1 MKKNIWKNQY
11 AGCLL
16 AIGSFAL
23 LACSESEGISSN
35 ANLSTDKITFDANI
49 RKEWDASSAIAE
61 QRAISTAISQASQSA
76 PLSVKADFSKLL
88 YLHPVVQEGIHVWNE
103 KNQPVT
109 RGGILLDDVE
119 QERVVASRGSKKSA
133 LSDYSSFGVTAIYP
147 SSSSDYTV
155 LLDNQQAT
163 TGANSKWFVA
173 DNSNAKWPMNNELV
187 SFHAYAPHSTK
198 SYSMLSSTADNTNV
212 LTTIHYD
219 ASKTDIT
226 NQPDLI
232 VATQTGS
239 RSNASANKDVALQF
253 THALTAVTFAMSSDL
268 ADVIGTGANLEKVRL
283 VGIPNQGDC
292 QLMAKDGK
300 HTAASQSWTNINGSE
315 TFEFDLSKQN
325 VTAGKDLA
333 LTSGNQTLMMIPQT
347 LPSGAKAEFI
357 FKINGYSQT
366 LSVDLANTKWVA
378 GSSVI
383 YKLSAKAINTLSSTQ
398 ITYPNTWADYS
409 YPKTAF
415 DVNEAIG
422 LYVVDNNNKVVAS
435 NVKVTKAA
443 NGTWKMS
450 SKVLKLAKYHYFAY
464 YPYSPTA
471 PTVDATASDA
481 TAFFA
486 DKVSKWR
493 VKADQSASSSA
504 DLKAQDLQVAKG
516 VVGSDAS
523 TLTFAMSHQMGLAV
537 LNLEAKNIVK
547 TRKFNNNNYTYY
559 YPNLSGRATSISKS
573 DYTDSSDKQNVM
585 ASNNFTGSNKPY
597 KTSTANRYIQVVKPG
612 TAYSYSAA
620 DQANSPRSA
629 WGSAKLGK
637 ACSIKVSSAAGV
649 QPKSI
654 TTDADFY
661 YLARVY
667 TYTGRVESFTAPV
680 SGKYKMEC
688 WGAQG
693 SNMLDKIGGKGGY
706 CCGTTT
712 LSQTLVYI
720 CVGAQRGGFG
730 GGGVSTDSERSHN
743 YGNDG
748 GGATDVRLT
757 YNADYKDFNS
767 LKSRIIVAAGG
778 GGANH
783 RNTVGEVPQYG
794 QGDGGYGGGL
804 TGGDG
809 IREDNTISFSTVP
822 YLLKCYGGTQTAGGK
837 VMQNVKRTDGTFDDS
852 NYKQI
857 SALSGVWGY
866 ATSATTSQPIQ
877 TGGGGGYYGG
887 GSPAH
892 VGGSGGS
899 SFISGY
905 TGCNA
910 IAETS
915 TASNIVHTGNPN
927 HYSGCVFTDATMIAG
942 NASMPSPNGGTE
954 TGHSGNG
961 ACIIS
966 WFLK

>member
-49 RKEWDASSAIAE
+49 QKEWDASSAIAE

-76 PLSVKADFSKLL
+76 PLSVKADFSKPL

-239 RSNASANKDVALQF
+239 RSNASANNDVALQF
-253 THALTAVTFAMSSDL
+253 SHALTAVTFAMSSDL
-268 ADVIGTGANLEKVRL
+268 ADVIGNGANLEKVRL

-300 HTAASQSWTNINGSE
+300 HTAASQRWTNINGSE

-366 LSVDLANTKWVA
+366 LSVDLAKTEWVA

-422 LYVVDNNNKVVAS
+422 LYVVDNNNKVVAK

-464 YPYSPTA
+464 YPYSTTA

-486 DKVSKWR
+486 DKVSKWS
-493 VKADQSASSSA
+493 VKPDQSAPSA
-504 DLKAQDLQVAKG
+504 EDLKAQDLQVAKG
-516 VVGSDAS
+516 VVGKDAS

-537 LNLEAKNIVK
+537 LDLAAKKIVK

-585 ASNNFTGSNKPY
+585 ASNNFSGSNKPY
-597 KTSTANRYIQVVKPG
+597 KTSKANRYIQVVKPG

-629 WGSAKLGK
+629 WGSAALGK
-637 ACSIKVSSAAGV
+637 ACSIKVPSAAGV
-649 QPKSI
+649 QSKSI

-667 TYTGRVESFTAPV
+667 TYTGRVETSSTAFTAPV
-680 SGKYKMEC
+680 AGEYILEC
-688 WGAQG
+688 WGAG
-693 SNMLDKIGGKGGY
+693 SHGYNDESRSLYGIDINGGY
-706 CCGTTT
+706 SLGK
-712 LSQTLVYI
+712 YI
-720 CVGAQRGGFG
+720 MVINETIYVICG
-730 GGGVSTDSERSHN
+730 GGGYTNNKLSGGQGGFN
-743 YGNDG
+743 G
-748 GGATDVRLT
+748 GGNGGNGSSFAGG
-757 YNADYKDFNS
+757 S
-767 LKSRIIVAAGG
+767 GG
-778 GGANH
+778 GGASHITKRCALLKDLASDYDENLLLVAGGAGGSAINGH
-783 RNTVGEVPQYG
+783 NN
-794 QGDGGYGGGL
+794 GYGGGTMGGSTFTAGWST
-804 TGGDG
+804 TGVSPALVKGA
-809 IREDNTISFSTVP
+809 
-822 YLLKCYGGTQTAGGK
+822 TQTEGYTFGIGQSGGRK
-837 VMQNVKRTDGTFDDS
+837 THGQ
-852 NYKQI
+852 
-857 SALSGVWGY
+857 SGVEG
-866 ATSATTSQPIQ
+866 
-877 TGGGGGYYGG
+877 TGGGGGGFWGG
-887 GSPAH
+887 YSYQGDGDGSCCS
-892 VGGSGGS
+892 GSGGS
-899 SFISGY
+899 GYINVKLVTSGS
-905 TGCNA
+905 TIQNA
-910 IAETS
+910 TS
-915 TASNIVHTGNPN
+915 P
-927 HYSGCVFTDATMIAG
+927 
-942 NASMPSPNGGTE
+942 
-954 TGHSGNG
+954 SGNTDG
-961 ACIIS
+961 YCSVS

>member
-49 RKEWDASSAIAE
+49 QKEWDASSAIAE

-76 PLSVKADFSKLL
+76 PLSVKADFSKPL

-268 ADVIGTGANLEKVRL
+268 VDVIGTGANLEKVRL

-422 LYVVDNNNKVVAS
+422 LYVVDNNNKVVAK

-464 YPYSPTA
+464 YPYSTTA

-486 DKVSKWR
+486 DKVSKWS
-493 VKADQSASSSA
+493 VKPDQSAPSA
-504 DLKAQDLQVAKG
+504 EDLKAQDLQVAKG
-516 VVGSDAS
+516 VVGKDAS

-537 LNLEAKNIVK
+537 LDLAAKKIVK

-585 ASNNFTGSNKPY
+585 ASNNFTGRNKPY

-612 TAYSYSAA
+612 TPYSYSAA

-629 WGSAKLGK
+629 WGSSKLNK
-637 ACSIKVSSAAGV
+637 ACTITASTAGNV
-649 QPKSI
+649 QTKSI

-667 TYTGRVESFTAPV
+667 TYTGRVETSSTAFTAPV
-680 SGKYKMEC
+680 AGEYILEC
-688 WGAQG
+688 WGAG
-693 SNMLDKIGGKGGY
+693 SHGYNDVSRSLYGIDINGGY
-706 CCGTTT
+706 SLGK
-712 LSQTLVYI
+712 YI
-720 CVGAQRGGFG
+720 MVINETIYVICG
-730 GGGVSTDSERSHN
+730 GGGYTNNKLSGGQGGFN
-743 YGNDG
+743 G
-748 GGATDVRLT
+748 GGNGGNGSSFAGG
-757 YNADYKDFNS
+757 S
-767 LKSRIIVAAGG
+767 GG
-778 GGANH
+778 GGASHITKRCALLKDLASDYDENLLLVAGGAGGSALNGH
-783 RNTVGEVPQYG
+783 NN
-794 QGDGGYGGGL
+794 GYGGGTMGGSTFTAGWST
-804 TGGDG
+804 TGVSPALVKGA
-809 IREDNTISFSTVP
+809 
-822 YLLKCYGGTQTAGGK
+822 TQTEGYTFGIGQSGGRKTHGNAGAEG
-837 VMQNVKRTDGTFDDS
+837 
-852 NYKQI
+852 
-857 SALSGVWGY
+857 
-866 ATSATTSQPIQ
+866 
-877 TGGGGGYYGG
+877 TGGGGGGFWGG
-887 GSPAH
+887 YSYQGDGDGSCCS
-892 VGGSGGS
+892 GSGGS
-899 SFISGY
+899 GYINAKLVTSGS
-905 TGCNA
+905 TIQNA
-910 IAETS
+910 TS
-915 TASNIVHTGNPN
+915 PSGNPDG
-927 HYSGCVFTDATMIAG
+927 YCSV
-942 NASMPSPNGGTE
+942 
-954 TGHSGNG
+954 
-961 ACIIS
+961 S

>member
-1 MKKNIWKNQY
+1 MIRMKKQY
-11 AGCLL
+11 TEGLM
-16 AIGSFAL
+16 AL
-23 LACSESEGISSN
+23 GTMALIACSESEGISQ
-35 ANLSTDKITFDANI
+35 ANLSTDQITFQAMMQNEWNADA
-49 RKEWDASSAIAE
+49 ATAG
-61 QRAISTAISQASQSA
+61 QRATSRVVAAANENGALRVQADLA
-76 PLSVKADFSKLL
+76 KPL
-88 YLHPVVQEGIHVWNE
+88 YLLPVEQEGIHVWDEND
-103 KNQPVT
+103 QPIT
-109 RGGILLDDVE
+109 RGGMLISDVE
-119 QERVVASRGSKKSA
+119 QGSVVSSRGSKKTS
-133 LSDYSSFGVTAIYP
+133 LSDYSSFGVSALYP
-147 SSSSDYTV
+147 SSSSSSAYSV
-155 LLDNQQAT
+155 LLDNQEAT
-163 TGANSKWFVA
+163 PAVASSSATWHVA
-173 DNSNAKWPMNNELV
+173 DAENAKWPMNNELV

-253 THALTAVTFAMSSDL
+253 SHALTAVTFTMSSDL

-325 VTAGKDLA
+325 VTVGKDLA
-333 LTSGNQTLMMIPQT
+333 LTSGKQTLMMIPQK

-357 FKINGYSQT
+357 FKINGNSQT
-366 LSVDLANTKWVA
+366 LTVDLAGQLWAA
-378 GSSVI
+378 GSSII

-464 YPYSPTA
+464 YPYSTTA

-486 DKVSKWR
+486 DKVSKWS
-493 VKADQSASSSA
+493 VKPDQSAPSAA

-516 VVGSDAS
+516 VVGKDAS
-523 TLTFAMSHQMGLAV
+523 TLTFKMSHQMGLAV

-585 ASNNFTGSNKPY
+585 ASNNFTGRNKPY
-597 KTSTANRYIQVVKPG
+597 KTSKANRYIQVVKPG

-629 WGSAKLGK
+629 WGSSKLNK
-637 ACSIKVSSAAGV
+637 ACTITASTAGNV
-649 QPKSI
+649 QTKSI

-667 TYTGRVESFTAPV
+667 TYTGRVETSSTAFTAPV
-680 SGKYKMEC
+680 AGEYILEC
-688 WGAQG
+688 WGAG
-693 SNMLDKIGGKGGY
+693 SHGYNDVSRSLYGIDINGGY
-706 CCGTTT
+706 SLGK
-712 LSQTLVYI
+712 YI
-720 CVGAQRGGFG
+720 MVINETIYVICG
-730 GGGVSTDSERSHN
+730 GGGYTNNKLSGGQGGFN
-743 YGNDG
+743 G
-748 GGATDVRLT
+748 GGNGGNGSSFAGG
-757 YNADYKDFNS
+757 S
-767 LKSRIIVAAGG
+767 GG
-778 GGANH
+778 GGASHITKRCALLKDLASDYDENLLLVAGGAGGSALNGH
-783 RNTVGEVPQYG
+783 NN
-794 QGDGGYGGGL
+794 GYGGGTMGGSTFTAGWST
-804 TGGDG
+804 TGVSPALVKGA
-809 IREDNTISFSTVP
+809 
-822 YLLKCYGGTQTAGGK
+822 TQTEGYTFGIGQSGGRKTHGNAGAEG
-837 VMQNVKRTDGTFDDS
+837 
-852 NYKQI
+852 
-857 SALSGVWGY
+857 
-866 ATSATTSQPIQ
+866 
-877 TGGGGGYYGG
+877 TGGGGGGFWGG
-887 GSPAH
+887 YSYQGDGDGSCCS
-892 VGGSGGS
+892 GSGGS
-899 SFISGY
+899 GYINAKLVTSGS
-905 TGCNA
+905 TIQNA
-910 IAETS
+910 TS
-915 TASNIVHTGNPN
+915 P
-927 HYSGCVFTDATMIAG
+927 
-942 NASMPSPNGGTE
+942 
-954 TGHSGNG
+954 SGNTDG
-961 ACIIS
+961 YCSVS

>member
-49 RKEWDASSAIAE
+49 QKEWDASSAIAE

-76 PLSVKADFSKLL
+76 PLSVKADFSKPL

-253 THALTAVTFAMSSDL
+253 SHALTAVTFAMSSDL
-268 ADVIGTGANLEKVRL
+268 ADVIGKGTNLEKVRL

-300 HTAASQSWTNINGSE
+300 HTAASQRWTNINGSE

-357 FKINGYSQT
+357 FKINGNSQT

-422 LYVVDNNNKVVAS
+422 LYVVDNNNKVVAK

-464 YPYSPTA
+464 YPYSTTA

-486 DKVSKWR
+486 DKVSKWP
-493 VKADQSASSSA
+493 VKADQSAPSAA

-516 VVGSDAS
+516 VVGKDAS

-537 LNLEAKNIVK
+537 LNLAAKKIVK

-585 ASNNFTGSNKPY
+585 ASNNFTGSNKPF

-629 WGSAKLGK
+629 WGSAALGK

-649 QPKSI
+649 QTKSI

-680 SGKYKMEC
+680 NGKYKMEC
-688 WGAQG
+688 WGASGGWAGLNSTPYKQ
-693 SNMLDKIGGKGGY
+693 GGKGGY
-706 CCGTTT
+706 SYGSIILDFSTKLYIVVGGEGTPGNAFLTGYAGGYNGGGK
-712 LSQTLVYI
+712 SY
-720 CVGAQRGGFG
+720 GFG
-730 GGGVSTDSERSHN
+730 NTSN
-743 YGNDG
+743 
-748 GGATDVRLT
+748 
-757 YNADYKDFNS
+757 
-767 LKSRIIVAAGG
+767 AGG
-778 GGANH
+778 GGATHISKMSGLLSNIQQKQDIII
-783 RNTVGEVPQYG
+783 VAGGGGGAACDAVKAG
-794 QGDGGYGGGL
+794 SIGGYGGGTIGGNGASSPNFDGYL
-804 TGGDG
+804 GLGGNQTNGGDSQELSGNFCGKVKPTSGVYGKGGDG
-809 IREDNTISFSTVP
+809 ATD
-822 YLLKCYGGTQTAGGK
+822 GGAGG
-837 VMQNVKRTDGTFDDS
+837 GAGF
-852 NYKQI
+852 Y
-857 SALSGVWGY
+857 
-866 ATSATTSQPIQ
+866 
-877 TGGGGGYYGG
+877 GGGGASVWGGAGG
-887 GSPAH
+887 GS
-892 VGGSGGS
+892 GYINT
-899 SFISGY
+899 SFL
-905 TGCNA
+905 
-910 IAETS
+910 
-915 TASNIVHTGNPN
+915 
-927 HYSGCVFTDATMIAG
+927 TDATMIAG

-954 TGHSGNG
+954 VGHTGDGK
-961 ACIIS
+961 CIICQVG
-966 WFLK
+966 FLE

>member
-49 RKEWDASSAIAE
+49 QKEWDASSAIAE

-76 PLSVKADFSKLL
+76 PLSVKADFSKPL

-198 SYSMLSSTADNTNV
+198 SYFMLSSTADNTNV

-232 VATQTGS
+232 VATQTGR

-253 THALTAVTFAMSSDL
+253 SHALTAVTFAMSSDL

-292 QLMAKDGK
+292 QLMARDGK
-300 HTAASQSWTNINGSE
+300 HTDASQRWTNINGSE

-398 ITYPNTWADYS
+398 ITYPDTWAKYS

-464 YPYSPTA
+464 YPYSTTA

-486 DKVSKWR
+486 DKVSKWP
-493 VKADQSASSSA
+493 VKADQSAPSAA

-516 VVGSDAS
+516 VVGKDAS

-537 LNLEAKNIVK
+537 LNLAAKKIVK

-629 WGSAKLGK
+629 WGSAKLSK

-649 QPKSI
+649 QTKSI

-680 SGKYKMEC
+680 SGQYKLEC
-688 WGAQG
+688 WGASG
-693 SNMLDKIGGKGGY
+693 NPDHLWGENSHEGKGGY
-706 CCGTTT
+706 SVGYYRGCAKM
-712 LSQTLVYI
+712 YI
-720 CVGAQRGGFG
+720 CVGDSRHFYNNNPT
-730 GGGVSTDSERSHN
+730 GVYSVQYAIS
-743 YGNDG
+743 G
-748 GGATDVRLT
+748 GGATHISINT
-757 YNADYKDFNS
+757 GGE
-767 LKSRIIVAAGG
+767 LKSFETHKSDVLIVAGG
-778 GGANH
+778 GGGCEA
-783 RNTVGEVPQYG
+783 TIG
-794 QGDGGYGGGL
+794 QGGHGGGLQGMSGSTTSTTQTRATITTYGTGATQLSGGQTVAGTLSSSNINASFDGMFGLGGCGSAWDTNDWGAQGGSGWYGGG
-804 TGGDG
+804 GS
-809 IREDNTISFSTVP
+809 IW
-822 YLLKCYGGTQTAGGK
+822 AGC
-837 VMQNVKRTDGTFDDS
+837 
-852 NYKQI
+852 
-857 SALSGVWGY
+857 A
-866 ATSATTSQPIQ
+866 
-877 TGGGGGYYGG
+877 GG
-887 GSPAH
+887 GSSYI
-892 VGGSGGS
+892 GGVDNGQT
-899 SFISGY
+899 ISG
-905 TGCNA
+905 NA
-910 IAETS
+910 T
-915 TASNIVHTGNPN
+915 
-927 HYSGCVFTDATMIAG
+927 
-942 NASMPSPNGGTE
+942 MPSPEGGME
-954 TGHSGNG
+954 IGHTDDGV
-961 ACIIS
+961 CIITQIDID
-966 WFLK
+966 

>member
-253 THALTAVTFAMSSDL
+253 SHALTAVTFAMSSDL

-357 FKINGYSQT
+357 FKINGNSQT

-383 YKLSAKAINTLSSTQ
+383 YKLSAKAINTLSSTE
-398 ITYPNTWADYS
+398 ITYPKTWTSYS

-415 DVNEAIG
+415 DANEAIG

-443 NGTWKMS
+443 NGTWNMS

-464 YPYSPTA
+464 YPYSTTA

-493 VKADQSASSSA
+493 VKADQSASSAA

-537 LNLEAKNIVK
+537 LNLAAKNIVK

-573 DYTDSSDKQNVM
+573 DYTDSSDKLKVM
-585 ASNNFTGSNKPY
+585 ASNNFSGSNKPY

-629 WGSAKLGK
+629 WGSATLGK

-649 QPKSI
+649 QSKSI

-688 WGAQG
+688 WGASG
-693 SNMLDKIGGKGGY
+693 ASINPNVSYLKPGLGGY
-706 CCGTTT
+706 SIGY
-712 LSQTLVYI
+712 LNAAPNKNFYV
-720 CVGAQRGGFG
+720 CVGSSGAYGAYSYNNNLGYSLRLGSPGGGATHISINSGGELKNFSSHPTDILLVAGG
-730 GGGVSTDSERSHN
+730 GGGVD
-743 YGNDG
+743 
-748 GGATDVRLT
+748 
-757 YNADYKDFNS
+757 
-767 LKSRIIVAAGG
+767 IVSGKEAS
-778 GGANH
+778 
-783 RNTVGEVPQYG
+783 
-794 QGDGGYGGGL
+794 GGYGGGTKGGAGASTDGTNIG
-804 TGGDG
+804 TGGTA
-809 IREDNTISFSTVP
+809 N
-822 YLLKCYGGTQTAGGK
+822 AGGK
-837 VMQNVKRTDGTFDDS
+837 TNFQYQGVNGSFGLGGVGWAS
-852 NYKQI
+852 NNDYAAQGG
-857 SALSGVWGY
+857 SGWY
-866 ATSATTSQPIQ
+866 
-877 TGGGGGYYGG
+877 GGGGGCTTTVGTAGG
-887 GSPAH
+887 GSGH
-892 VGGSGGS
+892 VNS
-899 SFISGY
+899 SLLS
-905 TGCNA
+905 NA
-910 IAETS
+910 QT
-915 TASNIVHTGNPN
+915 
-927 HYSGCVFTDATMIAG
+927 IAG
-942 NASMPSPNGGTE
+942 NQSFPSPNGGTE
-954 TGHSGNG
+954 TGHSGHG
-961 ACIIS
+961 ECIIS
-966 WFLK
+966 QTAF

>member
-49 RKEWDASSAIAE
+49 QKEWDASSAIAE

-398 ITYPNTWADYS
+398 ITYPKKWTEYS

-415 DVNEAIG
+415 DANEAIG

-443 NGTWKMS
+443 NGTWNMS

-493 VKADQSASSSA
+493 VKADQSAPSAA

-537 LNLEAKNIVK
+537 LDLAAKNIVK

-559 YPNLSGRATSISKS
+559 YPNLSGRATSISAS
-573 DYTDSSDKQNVM
+573 DYTDSSDKLKVL

-597 KTSTANRYIQVVKPG
+597 KTSKANRYIQVVKPG

-620 DQANSPRSA
+620 DQAKSPRSA
-629 WGSAKLGK
+629 WGSATLGK
-637 ACSIKVSSAAGV
+637 ACSIKVSSAGGV

-667 TYTGRVESFTAPV
+667 TYTGRVESFTAPM
-680 SGKYKMEC
+680 SGQYKLEC
-688 WGAQG
+688 WGASG
-693 SNMLDKIGGKGGY
+693 NPDHIWGENSHEGKGGY
-706 CCGTTT
+706 SVGYYRGCAKM
-712 LSQTLVYI
+712 YI
-720 CVGAQRGGFG
+720 CVGDSRHFYNNNPT
-730 GGGVSTDSERSHN
+730 GVYSVKYAMS
-743 YGNDG
+743 G
-748 GGATDVRLT
+748 GGATHISINT
-757 YNADYKDFNS
+757 GGE
-767 LKSRIIVAAGG
+767 LKSFETHKSDVLIVAGG
-778 GGANH
+778 GGGCEA
-783 RNTVGEVPQYG
+783 TIG
-794 QGDGGYGGGL
+794 QGGHGGGLQGMSGSTTSTTQTGATITTYGTGATQLSGGQTVAGTLSSSNINASFDGMFGLGGCGSAWDTNDWGAQGGSGWYGGG
-804 TGGDG
+804 GS
-809 IREDNTISFSTVP
+809 IW
-822 YLLKCYGGTQTAGGK
+822 AGC
-837 VMQNVKRTDGTFDDS
+837 
-852 NYKQI
+852 
-857 SALSGVWGY
+857 A
-866 ATSATTSQPIQ
+866 
-877 TGGGGGYYGG
+877 GG
-887 GSPAH
+887 GSSYI
-892 VGGSGGS
+892 GGVDNGQT
-899 SFISGY
+899 ISG
-905 TGCNA
+905 NA
-910 IAETS
+910 T
-915 TASNIVHTGNPN
+915 
-927 HYSGCVFTDATMIAG
+927 
-942 NASMPSPNGGTE
+942 MPSPEGGME
-954 TGHSGNG
+954 IGHTDDGV
-961 ACIIS
+961 CIITQIDID
-966 WFLK
+966 

>member
-49 RKEWDASSAIAE
+49 QKEWDASSAIAE

-76 PLSVKADFSKLL
+76 PLSVKADFSKPL

-253 THALTAVTFAMSSDL
+253 SHALTAVTFAMSSDL

-357 FKINGYSQT
+357 FKINGNSQT

-383 YKLSAKAINTLSSTQ
+383 YKLSAKAINTLSSTE
-398 ITYPNTWADYS
+398 ITYPNPTTWASYG

-422 LYVVDNNNKVVAS
+422 LYVVDNNNKVVAK
-435 NVKVTKAA
+435 NVKVIKAA

-464 YPYSPTA
+464 YPYSTIA

-486 DKVSKWR
+486 DKVSKWP
-493 VKADQSASSSA
+493 VKADQSASSA
-504 DLKAQDLQVAKG
+504 EDLKAQDLQVAKG
-516 VVGSDAS
+516 VVASDAS

-585 ASNNFTGSNKPY
+585 ASNNFSGSNKPY

-629 WGSAKLGK
+629 WGSAALGK
-637 ACSIKVSSAAGV
+637 ACSIKVPSAAGV
-649 QPKSI
+649 QSKSI

-680 SGKYKMEC
+680 NGKYKMEC
-688 WGAQG
+688 WGASG
-693 SNMLDKIGGKGGY
+693 ASINPNVSYLKPGLGGY
-706 CCGTTT
+706 SIGY
-712 LSQTLVYI
+712 LNAAPNKNFYV
-720 CVGAQRGGFG
+720 CVGSSGAYGAYSYNNNLGYSLRLGSPGGGATHISINSGGELKNFSSHPTDILLVAGG
-730 GGGVSTDSERSHN
+730 GGGVD
-743 YGNDG
+743 
-748 GGATDVRLT
+748 
-757 YNADYKDFNS
+757 
-767 LKSRIIVAAGG
+767 IISGKEAS
-778 GGANH
+778 
-783 RNTVGEVPQYG
+783 
-794 QGDGGYGGGL
+794 GGYGGGTKGGAGASTDGTNIG
-804 TGGDG
+804 TGGTA
-809 IREDNTISFSTVP
+809 N
-822 YLLKCYGGTQTAGGK
+822 AGGK
-837 VMQNVKRTDGTFDDS
+837 TNFQYQGVNGSFGLGGVGWES
-852 NYKQI
+852 NNDYAAQGG
-857 SALSGVWGY
+857 SGWY
-866 ATSATTSQPIQ
+866 
-877 TGGGGGYYGG
+877 GGGGGCTNTVGTAGG
-887 GSPAH
+887 GSGH
-892 VGGSGGS
+892 VNS
-899 SFISGY
+899 SLLS
-905 TGCNA
+905 NA
-910 IAETS
+910 QT
-915 TASNIVHTGNPN
+915 
-927 HYSGCVFTDATMIAG
+927 IAG
-942 NASMPSPNGGTE
+942 NQSFPSPNGGTE
-954 TGHSGNG
+954 TGHSGHG
-961 ACIIS
+961 ECIIS
-966 WFLK
+966 QTAF

>member
-49 RKEWDASSAIAE
+49 QKEWDASSAIAE

-253 THALTAVTFAMSSDL
+253 SHALTAVTFAMSSDL

-292 QLMAKDGK
+292 QLMARDGK
-300 HTAASQSWTNINGSE
+300 HTDASQSWTNINGSE

-366 LSVDLANTKWVA
+366 LSVDLAKTEWVA

-398 ITYPNTWADYS
+398 ITYPNPTTWASYG

-422 LYVVDNNNKVVAS
+422 LYVVDNNNKVVAK

-464 YPYSPTA
+464 YPYSTTA

-486 DKVSKWR
+486 DKVSKWS
-493 VKADQSASSSA
+493 VKPDQSAPSAA

-537 LNLEAKNIVK
+537 LNLTEKNIVK

-573 DYTDSSDKQNVM
+573 DYTDSSDKQKVM
-585 ASNNFTGSNKPY
+585 ASNNFSGSNKPY
-597 KTSTANRYIQVVKPG
+597 KTSTANTYIQVVKPG
-612 TAYSYSAA
+612 TAYSYLAA

-629 WGSAKLGK
+629 WGSAALGK

-649 QPKSI
+649 QSKSI

-693 SNMLDKIGGKGGY
+693 GTLQSFHKPGRGGY
-706 CCGTTT
+706 CMGYHNMEQGELAFVCCGN
-712 LSQTLVYI
+712 
-720 CVGAQRGGFG
+720 CGAYGTYSYNNNLGINLRY
-730 GGGVSTDSERSHN
+730 GVP
-743 YGNDG
+743 G
-748 GGATDVRLT
+748 GGATHISI
-757 YNADYKDFNS
+757 NS
-767 LKSRIIVAAGG
+767 GGELKNFSSHPTDILLVAGG
-778 GGANH
+778 GGSSDM
-783 RNTVGEVPQYG
+783 T
-794 QGDGGYGGGL
+794 GDVSAGIGGHGGGVNGTTGSNSNESYNKNGTGASQS
-804 TGGDG
+804 TGG
-809 IREDNTISFSTVP
+809 IT
-822 YLLKCYGGTQTAGGK
+822 GTQYAAGYYNGSFGLGG
-837 VMQNVKRTDGTFDDS
+837 VGWNS
-852 NYKQI
+852 NSDYGAQ
-857 SALSGVWGY
+857 
-866 ATSATTSQPIQ
+866 
-877 TGGGGGYYGG
+877 GGAGYYGG
-887 GSPAH
+887 GGCAQMGTS
-892 VGGSGGS
+892 GGGS
-899 SFISGY
+899 SYLGGV
-905 TGCNA
+905 TGGQ
-910 IAETS
+910 T
-915 TASNIVHTGNPN
+915 
-927 HYSGCVFTDATMIAG
+927 IAG
-942 NASMPSPNGGTE
+942 DSEMPAPSGGTE
-954 TGHSGNG
+954 IGHSDVGV
-961 ACIIS
+961 CHIS
-966 WFLK
+966 WFLE

>member
-49 RKEWDASSAIAE
+49 QKEWDASSAIAE

-76 PLSVKADFSKLL
+76 PLSVKADFSKPL
-88 YLHPVVQEGIHVWNE
+88 YLHSVVQEGIHVWNE

-119 QERVVASRGSKKSA
+119 QERVVVSRGSKKSA
-133 LSDYSSFGVTAIYP
+133 LSDYSSFGVTAFYP

-198 SYSMLSSTADNTNV
+198 SDSTLSSTADNTNV

-253 THALTAVTFAMSSDL
+253 SHALTAVTFAMSSDL

-357 FKINGYSQT
+357 FKINGNSQT
-366 LSVDLANTKWVA
+366 LSVDLANTQWVA

-383 YKLSAKAINTLSSTQ
+383 YKLSAKTINTLSSTE
-398 ITYPNTWADYS
+398 ITYPKTWASYS

-415 DVNEAIG
+415 DANEAIG

-443 NGTWKMS
+443 NGTWNMS

-464 YPYSPTA
+464 YPYSTTA
-471 PTVDATASDA
+471 PQVDATASDA

-486 DKVSKWR
+486 DKVSKWP
-493 VKADQSASSSA
+493 VKADQSASSAA

-523 TLTFAMSHQMGLAV
+523 TLTFEMSHQMGLAV
-537 LNLEAKNIVK
+537 LDLEAKNIVK

-559 YPNLSGRATSISKS
+559 YPNLSGRATSISAS

-597 KTSTANRYIQVVKPG
+597 KTSTANRYIQIVKPG

-637 ACSIKVSSAAGV
+637 ACSIKVLSAAGV
-649 QPKSI
+649 QSKPI

-667 TYTGRVESFTAPV
+667 TYTGSIEKSKTAFIAPV
-680 SGKYKMEC
+680 TGEYILEC

-693 SNMLDKIGGKGGY
+693 GYTVHNNLYGYGGKGGY
-706 CCGTTT
+706 AVGNFLISINQVVFVVVGGKGGDTTNAN
-712 LSQTLVYI
+712 QT
-720 CVGAQRGGFG
+720 GNGGFNG
-730 GGGVSTDSERSHN
+730 GGTSNGDGDTEWS
-743 YGNDG
+743 GG
-748 GGATDVRLT
+748 GGATHIATINGVLSSLSS
-757 YNADYKDFNS
+757 NKDKV
-767 LKSRIIVAAGG
+767 LLVAGG
-778 GGANH
+778 
-783 RNTVGEVPQYG
+783 
-794 QGDGGYGGGL
+794 
-804 TGGDG
+804 
-809 IREDNTISFSTVP
+809 
-822 YLLKCYGGTQTAGGK
+822 
-837 VMQNVKRTDGTFDDS
+837 
-852 NYKQI
+852 
-857 SALSGVWGY
+857 
-866 ATSATTSQPIQ
+866 
-877 TGGGGGYYGG
+877 GGGGGYHYAL
-887 GSPAH
+887 SENRPH
-892 VGGSGGS
+892 SGGSGGGAQGGNGDS
-899 SFISGY
+899 QANDGGFGGTQTNGYAFGKGQDGKNSGHGSGGGGGFYGGYSGY
-905 TGCNA
+905 THGSA
-910 IAETS
+910 AGGGSGYLSSSIIS
-915 TASNIVHTGNPN
+915 GTG
-927 HYSGCVFTDATMIAG
+927 
-942 NASMPSPNGGTE
+942 SMTNGVRE
-954 TGHSGNG
+954 GNG
-961 ACIIS
+961 EAVLTWI
-966 WFLK
+966 LKS

>member
-49 RKEWDASSAIAE
+49 QKEWDASSAIAE

-76 PLSVKADFSKLL
+76 PLSVKADFSKPL

-239 RSNASANKDVALQF
+239 RNNASANKDVALQF
-253 THALTAVTFAMSSDL
+253 SHALTAVTFAMSSDL

-300 HTAASQSWTNINGSE
+300 HTAASQSWTNINGSV

-333 LTSGNQTLMMIPQT
+333 LTSGNQTLMMIPQK

-383 YKLSAKAINTLSSTQ
+383 YKLSAKAINTLSSTE
-398 ITYPNTWADYS
+398 ITYPDPTTWASYG

-422 LYVVDNNNKVVAS
+422 LYVVDNNNKVVAK

-486 DKVSKWR
+486 DKVSKWQ
-493 VKADQSASSSA
+493 VKADQSASSA
-504 DLKAQDLQVAKG
+504 EDLKAQDLQVAKG
-516 VVGSDAS
+516 VVRSDAS
-523 TLTFAMSHQMGLAV
+523 TLTFEMSHQMGLAV
-537 LNLEAKNIVK
+537 LDLEAKNIVK

-629 WGSAKLGK
+629 WGSAALGK
-637 ACSIKVSSAAGV
+637 ACSINVPSAAGV
-649 QPKSI
+649 QSKSI

-680 SGKYKMEC
+680 SGQYKMEC

-693 SNMLDKIGGKGGY
+693 GTLQSFHKPGRGGY
-706 CCGTTT
+706 CMGYHNMEQGELVFVCCGN
-712 LSQTLVYI
+712 
-720 CVGAQRGGFG
+720 CGGYG
-730 GGGVSTDSERSHN
+730 GYSYNNNWGINLQAGMP
-743 YGNDG
+743 G
-748 GGATDVRLT
+748 GGATHISI
-757 YNADYKDFNS
+757 NS
-767 LKSRIIVAAGG
+767 GGELQTFSSHPTDILLVAGG
-778 GGANH
+778 GGSCDMTGSV
-783 RNTVGEVPQYG
+783 REGI
-794 QGDGGYGGGL
+794 GGHGGGENGTTGSNSDESNNKNGTGASQS
-804 TGGDG
+804 TGG
-809 IREDNTISFSTVP
+809 IT
-822 YLLKCYGGTQTAGGK
+822 GTQNAAGYHNGCF
-837 VMQNVKRTDGTFDDS
+837 G
-852 NYKQI
+852 
-857 SALSGVWGY
+857 LGGVGWNSSPDYG
-866 ATSATTSQPIQ
+866 AQ
-877 TGGGGGYYGG
+877 GGAGYYGG
-887 GSPAH
+887 GGCS
-892 VGGSGGS
+892 VMGTSGGGS
-899 SFISGY
+899 SYYGGV
-905 TGCNA
+905 TGGQ
-910 IAETS
+910 T
-915 TASNIVHTGNPN
+915 
-927 HYSGCVFTDATMIAG
+927 IAG
-942 NASMPSPNGGTE
+942 DSEMPAPSGGTE
-954 TGHSGNG
+954 IGHSDVGV
-961 ACIIS
+961 CHIS
-966 WFLK
+966 WFLE

>member
-49 RKEWDASSAIAE
+49 QKEWDASSAIAE

-198 SYSMLSSTADNTNV
+198 SNSMLSSTADNTNV

-253 THALTAVTFAMSSDL
+253 SHALTAVTFAMSSDL

-300 HTAASQSWTNINGSE
+300 HTAASQNWTNINGSE

-357 FKINGYSQT
+357 FKINGNSQT

-383 YKLSAKAINTLSSTQ
+383 YKLSAKAINTLSSTE
-398 ITYPNTWADYS
+398 ITYPKTWASYS

-415 DVNEAIG
+415 DANEAIG

-443 NGTWKMS
+443 NGTWNMS

-464 YPYSPTA
+464 YPYSTTA

-493 VKADQSASSSA
+493 VKADQSASSAA

-537 LNLEAKNIVK
+537 LNLAEKNIVK

-573 DYTDSSDKQNVM
+573 DYTDSSDKLKVM
-585 ASNNFTGSNKPY
+585 ASNNFSGSNKPY

-629 WGSAKLGK
+629 WGSATLGK

-649 QPKSI
+649 QSKSI

-680 SGKYKMEC
+680 NGKYKLEC

-693 SNMLDKIGGKGGY
+693 GTLQSFHKPGRGGY
-706 CCGTTT
+706 CMGYHNMEQGELAFVCCGN
-712 LSQTLVYI
+712 
-720 CVGAQRGGFG
+720 CGAYGTYSYNNNLGINLRY
-730 GGGVSTDSERSHN
+730 GVP
-743 YGNDG
+743 G
-748 GGATDVRLT
+748 GGATHISI
-757 YNADYKDFNS
+757 NS
-767 LKSRIIVAAGG
+767 GGELKNFSSHPTDILLVAGG
-778 GGANH
+778 GGSSDM
-783 RNTVGEVPQYG
+783 T
-794 QGDGGYGGGL
+794 GDVSAGIGGHGGGVNGTTGSNSNESYNKNGTGASQS
-804 TGGDG
+804 TGG
-809 IREDNTISFSTVP
+809 IT
-822 YLLKCYGGTQTAGGK
+822 GTQYAAGYYNGSFGLGG
-837 VMQNVKRTDGTFDDS
+837 VGWNS
-852 NYKQI
+852 NSDYGAQ
-857 SALSGVWGY
+857 
-866 ATSATTSQPIQ
+866 
-877 TGGGGGYYGG
+877 GGAGYYGG
-887 GSPAH
+887 GGCAQMGTS
-892 VGGSGGS
+892 GGGS
-899 SFISGY
+899 SYLGGV
-905 TGCNA
+905 TGGQ
-910 IAETS
+910 T
-915 TASNIVHTGNPN
+915 
-927 HYSGCVFTDATMIAG
+927 IAG
-942 NASMPSPNGGTE
+942 DSEMPAPSGGTE
-954 TGHSGNG
+954 IGHSDVGV
-961 ACIIS
+961 CHIS
-966 WFLK
+966 WFLE

>member
-49 RKEWDASSAIAE
+49 QKEWDASSAIAE

-76 PLSVKADFSKLL
+76 PLSVKADFSKPL

-253 THALTAVTFAMSSDL
+253 SHALTAVTFAMSSDL
-268 ADVIGTGANLEKVRL
+268 ADVIGKGTNLEKVRL

-300 HTAASQSWTNINGSE
+300 HTAASQRWTNINGSE

-383 YKLSAKAINTLSSTQ
+383 YKLSAKAINTLSSTE
-398 ITYPNTWADYS
+398 ITYPNPTTWASYG

-415 DVNEAIG
+415 DANEAIG

-464 YPYSPTA
+464 YPYSTTA

-486 DKVSKWR
+486 DKVSKWP
-493 VKADQSASSSA
+493 VKHDQSASSAA
-504 DLKAQDLQVAKG
+504 DLKDQDLQVAKG

-537 LNLEAKNIVK
+537 LDLAVKNIVK

-573 DYTDSSDKQNVM
+573 DYTDSSDKQPVM
-585 ASNNFTGSNKPY
+585 ASNNFTGSNKPF

-649 QPKSI
+649 QSKSI

-680 SGKYKMEC
+680 NGKYKLEC
-688 WGAQG
+688 WGASG
-693 SNMLDKIGGKGGY
+693 NPDHIWGENSHEGKGGY
-706 CCGTTT
+706 SVGYYRGCAKM
-712 LSQTLVYI
+712 YI
-720 CVGAQRGGFG
+720 CVGDSRHFYNNNPT
-730 GGGVSTDSERSHN
+730 GVYSVQYAIS
-743 YGNDG
+743 G
-748 GGATDVRLT
+748 GGATHISINT
-757 YNADYKDFNS
+757 GGE
-767 LKSRIIVAAGG
+767 LKSFETHKSDVLIVAGG
-778 GGANH
+778 GGGCEA
-783 RNTVGEVPQYG
+783 TIG
-794 QGDGGYGGGL
+794 QGGHGGGLQGMSGSTTSTTQTGATITTYGTGATQLSGGQTVAGTLSSSNINASFDGMFGLGGCGSAWDTNDWGAQGGSGWYGGG
-804 TGGDG
+804 GS
-809 IREDNTISFSTVP
+809 IW
-822 YLLKCYGGTQTAGGK
+822 AGC
-837 VMQNVKRTDGTFDDS
+837 
-852 NYKQI
+852 
-857 SALSGVWGY
+857 A
-866 ATSATTSQPIQ
+866 
-877 TGGGGGYYGG
+877 GG
-887 GSPAH
+887 GSSYI
-892 VGGSGGS
+892 GGVDNGQT
-899 SFISGY
+899 ISG
-905 TGCNA
+905 NA
-910 IAETS
+910 T
-915 TASNIVHTGNPN
+915 
-927 HYSGCVFTDATMIAG
+927 
-942 NASMPSPNGGTE
+942 MPSPEGGME
-954 TGHSGNG
+954 IGHTDDGV
-961 ACIIS
+961 CIITQIDID
-966 WFLK
+966 

>member
-49 RKEWDASSAIAE
+49 QKEWDASSAIAE

-76 PLSVKADFSKLL
+76 PLSVKADFSKPL

-253 THALTAVTFAMSSDL
+253 SHALTAVTFAMSSDL

-300 HTAASQSWTNINGSE
+300 HTAASQRWTNINGSE

-383 YKLSAKAINTLSSTQ
+383 YKLSAKAINTLSSTE
-398 ITYPNTWADYS
+398 ITYPNPTTWASYG

-422 LYVVDNNNKVVAS
+422 LYVVDNNNKVVAK
-435 NVKVTKAA
+435 NVKVIKAA

-464 YPYSPTA
+464 YPYSTIA

-486 DKVSKWR
+486 DKVSKWS
-493 VKADQSASSSA
+493 VKPDQSAPSA
-504 DLKAQDLQVAKG
+504 EDLKAQDLQVAKG

-585 ASNNFTGSNKPY
+585 ASNNFTGSNKPF

-629 WGSAKLGK
+629 WGSAALGK

-649 QPKSI
+649 QSKSI

-688 WGAQG
+688 WGASGDTSNRWGGTNCQG
-693 SNMLDKIGGKGGY
+693 NGGY
-706 CCGTTT
+706 CYINDYPINTNSS
-712 LSQTLVYI
+712 LYI
-720 CVGAQRGGFG
+720 CVGSSNLDR
-730 GGGVSTDSERSHN
+730 N
-743 YGNDG
+743 YNNNIPSQLRASG
-748 GGATDVRLT
+748 GGATNISLT
-757 YNADYKDFNS
+757 NRGELKNYSSYQDEVLLVAGAGGGCEWIGKGGSGGGITGITGSSSVNGSSEILNSYGTGGSSNSGGRTIASSSYPASTIYNGSFGLGGVGAFSSDYGAS
-767 LKSRIIVAAGG
+767 GGSGWYGGGGSVYAGAAGG
-778 GGANH
+778 GSSYIKSG
-783 RNTVGEVPQYG
+783 
-794 QGDGGYGGGL
+794 
-804 TGGDG
+804 
-809 IREDNTISFSTVP
+809 
-822 YLLKCYGGTQTAGGK
+822 
-837 VMQNVKRTDGTFDDS
+837 
-852 NYKQI
+852 
-857 SALSGVWGY
+857 LSGN
-866 ATSATTSQPIQ
+866 T
-877 TGGGGGYYGG
+877 
-887 GSPAH
+887 
-892 VGGSGGS
+892 
-899 SFISGY
+899 
-905 TGCNA
+905 
-910 IAETS
+910 
-915 TASNIVHTGNPN
+915 
-927 HYSGCVFTDATMIAG
+927 IAG
-942 NASMPSPNGGTE
+942 NQEMPAPNGGIQVGQKGDGT
-954 TGHSGNG
+954 
-961 ACIIS
+961 CIIS
-966 WFLK
+966 QTSF

>member
-49 RKEWDASSAIAE
+49 QKEWDASSAIAE

-119 QERVVASRGSKKSA
+119 QERVVASRGSKTSA

-147 SSSSDYTV
+147 SSSSYTV

-187 SFHAYAPHSTK
+187 SFHAYAPHSTE

-300 HTAASQSWTNINGSE
+300 HTAASQSWTNIKGSE

-366 LSVDLANTKWVA
+366 LSVDLADIKWVA

-398 ITYPNTWADYS
+398 ITYPNTWENYS
-409 YPKTAF
+409 YPKKAF

-435 NVKVTKAA
+435 NVKVTKAE
-443 NGTWKMS
+443 NGTWNMS
-450 SKVLKLAKYHYFAY
+450 SKILKLAKYHYFAY

-471 PTVDATASDA
+471 PTVDSTASDA

-486 DKVSKWR
+486 DKVSKWQ
-493 VKADQSASSSA
+493 VKADQSASSA
-504 DLKAQDLQVAKG
+504 EDLEAQDLQVAKG

-523 TLTFAMSHQMGLAV
+523 TLTFEMSHQMGLAV
-537 LNLEAKNIVK
+537 LDLKAKDIVK
-547 TRKFNNNNYTYY
+547 TRKFKNNNYTYY
-559 YPNLSGRATSISKS
+559 YPNLSGRATSISAS
-573 DYTDSSDKQNVM
+573 DYTDSDKQNVM

-629 WGSAKLGK
+629 WGSATLGK

-649 QPKSI
+649 QTKPI
-654 TTDADFY
+654 TTDAEFY

-667 TYTGRVESFTAPV
+667 TYTGSVVRFTAPV
-680 SGKYKMEC
+680 SGQYKMEC

-693 SNMLDKIGGKGGY
+693 GYTVYNNKYGYGGKGGY
-706 CCGTTT
+706 AVGNFLISNNQEVFVVVGGKGGDTTNAN
-712 LSQTLVYI
+712 QT
-720 CVGAQRGGFG
+720 GKGGFNG
-730 GGGVSTDSERSHN
+730 GGTSNGDGDTEWS
-743 YGNDG
+743 GG
-748 GGATDVRLT
+748 GGATHIATINGVLSSLSS
-757 YNADYKDFNS
+757 NKDKVF
-767 LKSRIIVAAGG
+767 LVAGG
-778 GGANH
+778 GGGGGYHYQRSDSRPHSGGSGGGAQGGNGDSQAN
-783 RNTVGEVPQYG
+783 
-794 QGDGGYGGGL
+794 DGGL
-804 TGGDG
+804 
-809 IREDNTISFSTVP
+809 
-822 YLLKCYGGTQTAGGK
+822 GGTQT
-837 VMQNVKRTDGTFDDS
+837 N
-852 NYKQI
+852 
-857 SALSGVWGY
+857 GY
-866 ATSATTSQPIQ
+866 AFGKGQDGKNSGHGS
-877 TGGGGGYYGG
+877 GGGGGYYGG
-887 GSPAH
+887 YSGYTRGSAAG
-892 VGGSGGS
+892 GGSGYLS
-899 SFISGY
+899 SSIISG
-905 TGCNA
+905 TG
-910 IAETS
+910 
-915 TASNIVHTGNPN
+915 
-927 HYSGCVFTDATMIAG
+927 
-942 NASMPSPNGGTE
+942 SMTNGVRE
-954 TGHSGNG
+954 GNG
-961 ACIIS
+961 EAVLTWI
-966 WFLK
+966 L

>member
-49 RKEWDASSAIAE
+49 QKEWDASSAIAE

-198 SYSMLSSTADNTNV
+198 SYSMLSSTADNTKV

-232 VATQTGS
+232 VATRTGS

-253 THALTAVTFAMSSDL
+253 SHALTAVTFAMSSDL

-398 ITYPNTWADYS
+398 ITYPDTWAKYS

-415 DVNEAIG
+415 DANEAIG

-443 NGTWKMS
+443 NGTWNMS

-464 YPYSPTA
+464 YPYSTTA

-493 VKADQSASSSA
+493 VKADQSAKSAA

-516 VVGSDAS
+516 VVGKDAS

-649 QPKSI
+649 QTKSI

-680 SGKYKMEC
+680 SGQYKLEC
-688 WGAQG
+688 WGASG
-693 SNMLDKIGGKGGY
+693 NPDHLWGENSHEGKGGY
-706 CCGTTT
+706 SVGYYRGCAKM
-712 LSQTLVYI
+712 YI
-720 CVGAQRGGFG
+720 CVGDSRHFYNNNPT
-730 GGGVSTDSERSHN
+730 GVYSVQYAIS
-743 YGNDG
+743 G
-748 GGATDVRLT
+748 GGATHISINT
-757 YNADYKDFNS
+757 GGE
-767 LKSRIIVAAGG
+767 LKSFETHKSDVLIVAGG
-778 GGANH
+778 GGGCEA
-783 RNTVGEVPQYG
+783 TIG
-794 QGDGGYGGGL
+794 QGGHGGGLQGMSGSTTSTTQTGATITTYGTGATQLSGGQTVAGTLSSSNINASFDGMFGLGGCGSAWDTNDWGAQGGSGWYGGG
-804 TGGDG
+804 GS
-809 IREDNTISFSTVP
+809 IW
-822 YLLKCYGGTQTAGGK
+822 AGC
-837 VMQNVKRTDGTFDDS
+837 
-852 NYKQI
+852 
-857 SALSGVWGY
+857 A
-866 ATSATTSQPIQ
+866 
-877 TGGGGGYYGG
+877 GG
-887 GSPAH
+887 GSSYI
-892 VGGSGGS
+892 GGVDKGQT
-899 SFISGY
+899 ISG
-905 TGCNA
+905 NA
-910 IAETS
+910 T
-915 TASNIVHTGNPN
+915 
-927 HYSGCVFTDATMIAG
+927 
-942 NASMPSPNGGTE
+942 MPSPEGGME
-954 TGHSGNG
+954 IGHTDDGV
-961 ACIIS
+961 CIITQIDID
-966 WFLK
+966 

>member
-49 RKEWDASSAIAE
+49 QKEWDASSAIAE

-76 PLSVKADFSKLL
+76 PLSVKADFSKPL
-88 YLHPVVQEGIHVWNE
+88 YLHSVVQEGIHVWNE

-253 THALTAVTFAMSSDL
+253 SHALTAVTFAMSSDL

-300 HTAASQSWTNINGSE
+300 HTAASQRWTNINGSE

-357 FKINGYSQT
+357 FKINGNSQT

-383 YKLSAKAINTLSSTQ
+383 YKLSAKTINTLSSTQ
-398 ITYPNTWADYS
+398 ITYPDTWKSYS

-443 NGTWKMS
+443 NGTWNMS

-464 YPYSPTA
+464 YPYSTTA

-486 DKVSKWR
+486 DKVSNWP
-493 VKADQSASSSA
+493 VKADQSASSAA

-537 LNLEAKNIVK
+537 LNLAVKNIVK

-559 YPNLSGRATSISKS
+559 YPNLSGRATSISAS
-573 DYTDSSDKQNVM
+573 DYTDSSEKLEVL
-585 ASNNFTGSNKPY
+585 ASNNFSGSNKPY

-629 WGSAKLGK
+629 WGSAALGK
-637 ACSIKVSSAAGV
+637 ACSINVPSAAGV
-649 QPKSI
+649 QSKSI

-667 TYTGRVESFTAPV
+667 TYTGSIEISKTAFIAPV
-680 SGKYKMEC
+680 TGEYILEC

-693 SNMLDKIGGKGGY
+693 GYTVHNNLYGYGGKGGY
-706 CCGTTT
+706 AVGNFLISINQVVFVVVGGKGGDTTNANQTGNGGFNGGGTSNGDGDTEWSGGGGAT
-712 LSQTLVYI
+712 HIATINGVLSSLSSNKDKVLLVAGGGGGGGYHY
-720 CVGAQRGGFG
+720 VYSESRPHSGGSGGGAQGGNGDSQANDGGFG
-730 GGGVSTDSERSHN
+730 G
-743 YGNDG
+743 
-748 GGATDVRLT
+748 
-757 YNADYKDFNS
+757 
-767 LKSRIIVAAGG
+767 
-778 GGANH
+778 
-783 RNTVGEVPQYG
+783 
-794 QGDGGYGGGL
+794 
-804 TGGDG
+804 
-809 IREDNTISFSTVP
+809 
-822 YLLKCYGGTQTAGGK
+822 TQT
-837 VMQNVKRTDGTFDDS
+837 N
-852 NYKQI
+852 
-857 SALSGVWGY
+857 GY
-866 ATSATTSQPIQ
+866 AFGKGQDGKNSGHGS
-877 TGGGGGYYGG
+877 GGGGGYYGG
-887 GSPAH
+887 YSGYTRGSAAG
-892 VGGSGGS
+892 GGSGYLS
-899 SFISGY
+899 SSIISG
-905 TGCNA
+905 TG
-910 IAETS
+910 
-915 TASNIVHTGNPN
+915 
-927 HYSGCVFTDATMIAG
+927 
-942 NASMPSPNGGTE
+942 SMTNGVRE
-954 TGHSGNG
+954 GNG
-961 ACIIS
+961 EAVLTWI
-966 WFLK
+966 LKS

>member
-119 QERVVASRGSKKSA
+119 QERVVASRGSKKGA

-232 VATQTGS
+232 VATRTGS

-253 THALTAVTFAMSSDL
+253 SHALTAVTFAMSSDL

-300 HTAASQSWTNINGSE
+300 HTAASQRWTNINGSE

-357 FKINGYSQT
+357 FKINGNSQT

-383 YKLSAKAINTLSSTQ
+383 YKLSAKAINTLSSTE
-398 ITYPNTWADYS
+398 ITYPKTWTSYS

-415 DVNEAIG
+415 DANEAIG

-443 NGTWKMS
+443 NGTWNMS

-464 YPYSPTA
+464 YPYSTTA

-493 VKADQSASSSA
+493 VKADQSASSAA
-504 DLKAQDLQVAKG
+504 DLKDQDLQVAKG

-537 LNLEAKNIVK
+537 LNLAAKNIVK

-649 QPKSI
+649 QSKSI

-680 SGKYKMEC
+680 NGKYKLEC

-693 SNMLDKIGGKGGY
+693 GTLQSFHKPGRGGY
-706 CCGTTT
+706 CMGYHNMEQGELAFVCCGN
-712 LSQTLVYI
+712 
-720 CVGAQRGGFG
+720 CGAYGTYSYNNNLGINLRY
-730 GGGVSTDSERSHN
+730 GVP
-743 YGNDG
+743 G
-748 GGATDVRLT
+748 GGATHISI
-757 YNADYKDFNS
+757 NS
-767 LKSRIIVAAGG
+767 GGELKNFSSNPTDILLVAGG
-778 GGANH
+778 GGSSDM
-783 RNTVGEVPQYG
+783 T
-794 QGDGGYGGGL
+794 GDVSAGIGGHGGGVNGTTGSNSNESYNKNGTGASQS
-804 TGGDG
+804 TGG
-809 IREDNTISFSTVP
+809 IT
-822 YLLKCYGGTQTAGGK
+822 GTQYAAGYYNGSFGLGG
-837 VMQNVKRTDGTFDDS
+837 VGWNS
-852 NYKQI
+852 NSDYGAQ
-857 SALSGVWGY
+857 
-866 ATSATTSQPIQ
+866 
-877 TGGGGGYYGG
+877 GGAGYYGG
-887 GSPAH
+887 GGCAQMGTS
-892 VGGSGGS
+892 GGGS
-899 SFISGY
+899 SYLGGV
-905 TGCNA
+905 TGGQ
-910 IAETS
+910 T
-915 TASNIVHTGNPN
+915 
-927 HYSGCVFTDATMIAG
+927 IAG
-942 NASMPSPNGGTE
+942 DSEMPAPSGGTE
-954 TGHSGNG
+954 IGHSDVGV
-961 ACIIS
+961 CHIS
-966 WFLK
+966 WFLE

>member
-49 RKEWDASSAIAE
+49 QKEWDASSAIAE

-219 ASKTDIT
+219 ALKTDIT

-398 ITYPNTWADYS
+398 ITYPDTWAKYS

-415 DVNEAIG
+415 DANEAIG

-443 NGTWKMS
+443 NGTWNMS

-493 VKADQSASSSA
+493 VKADQSASSAA

-547 TRKFNNNNYTYY
+547 TRKFKNNNYTYY
-559 YPNLSGRATSISKS
+559 YPNLSGRATSISAS
-573 DYTDSSDKQNVM
+573 DYTDSSDKLKVL

-629 WGSAKLGK
+629 WGSATLGK
-637 ACSIKVSSAAGV
+637 ACSIKVSSAADV

-667 TYTGRVESFTAPV
+667 TYTGRVETSSTAFTAPV
-680 SGKYKMEC
+680 AGEYILEC
-688 WGAQG
+688 WGAG
-693 SNMLDKIGGKGGY
+693 SHGYNDVSRSLYGIDINGGY
-706 CCGTTT
+706 SLGK
-712 LSQTLVYI
+712 YI
-720 CVGAQRGGFG
+720 MVINETIYVICG
-730 GGGVSTDSERSHN
+730 GGGYTNNKLSGGQGGFN
-743 YGNDG
+743 G
-748 GGATDVRLT
+748 GGNGGNGSSFAGG
-757 YNADYKDFNS
+757 S
-767 LKSRIIVAAGG
+767 GG
-778 GGANH
+778 GGASHITKRCALLKDLASDYDENLLLVAGGAGGSAINGH
-783 RNTVGEVPQYG
+783 NN
-794 QGDGGYGGGL
+794 GYGGGTMGGSTFTAGWST
-804 TGGDG
+804 TGVSPALVKGA
-809 IREDNTISFSTVP
+809 
-822 YLLKCYGGTQTAGGK
+822 TQTEGYTFGIGQSGGRKTHGNAGAEG
-837 VMQNVKRTDGTFDDS
+837 
-852 NYKQI
+852 
-857 SALSGVWGY
+857 
-866 ATSATTSQPIQ
+866 
-877 TGGGGGYYGG
+877 TGGGGGGFWGG
-887 GSPAH
+887 YSYQGDGEGSCCS
-892 VGGSGGS
+892 GSGGS
-899 SFISGY
+899 GYINAKLVTSGS
-905 TGCNA
+905 TIQNA
-910 IAETS
+910 TS
-915 TASNIVHTGNPN
+915 P
-927 HYSGCVFTDATMIAG
+927 
-942 NASMPSPNGGTE
+942 
-954 TGHSGNG
+954 SGNTDG
-961 ACIIS
+961 YCSVS

>member
-1 MKKNIWKNQY
+1 
-11 AGCLL
+11 
-16 AIGSFAL
+16 
-23 LACSESEGISSN
+23 
-35 ANLSTDKITFDANI
+35 
-49 RKEWDASSAIAE
+49 
-61 QRAISTAISQASQSA
+61 
-76 PLSVKADFSKLL
+76 
-88 YLHPVVQEGIHVWNE
+88 
-103 KNQPVT
+103 
-109 RGGILLDDVE
+109 
-119 QERVVASRGSKKSA
+119 
-133 LSDYSSFGVTAIYP
+133 
-147 SSSSDYTV
+147 
-155 LLDNQQAT
+155 
-163 TGANSKWFVA
+163 
-173 DNSNAKWPMNNELV
+173 
-187 SFHAYAPHSTK
+187 
-198 SYSMLSSTADNTNV
+198 MLSSTADNTNV

-253 THALTAVTFAMSSDL
+253 SHALTAVTFAMSSDL

-357 FKINGYSQT
+357 FKINGNSQT

-383 YKLSAKAINTLSSTQ
+383 YKLSAKAINTLSSTE
-398 ITYPNTWADYS
+398 ITYPNPTTWASYG

-422 LYVVDNNNKVVAS
+422 LYVVDNNNKVVAK
-435 NVKVTKAA
+435 NVKVIKAA

-464 YPYSPTA
+464 YPYSTTA

-486 DKVSKWR
+486 DKVSKWP
-493 VKADQSASSSA
+493 VKADQSAPSAA

-516 VVGSDAS
+516 VVRSDAS

-537 LNLEAKNIVK
+537 LNLETKNIVK

-585 ASNNFTGSNKPY
+585 ASNNFTGSNKPF

-649 QPKSI
+649 QTKSI

-667 TYTGRVESFTAPV
+667 TYTGRVETSSTAFTAPV
-680 SGKYKMEC
+680 AGEYILEC
-688 WGAQG
+688 WGAG
-693 SNMLDKIGGKGGY
+693 SHGYNDVSRSLYGIDINGGY
-706 CCGTTT
+706 SLGK
-712 LSQTLVYI
+712 YI
-720 CVGAQRGGFG
+720 MVINETIYVICG
-730 GGGVSTDSERSHN
+730 GGGYTNNKLSGGQGGFN
-743 YGNDG
+743 G
-748 GGATDVRLT
+748 GGNGGNGSSFAGG
-757 YNADYKDFNS
+757 S
-767 LKSRIIVAAGG
+767 GG
-778 GGANH
+778 GGASHITKRCALLKDLASDYDENLLLVAGGAGGSALNGH
-783 RNTVGEVPQYG
+783 NN
-794 QGDGGYGGGL
+794 GYGGGTMGGSTFTAGWST
-804 TGGDG
+804 TGVSPALVKGA
-809 IREDNTISFSTVP
+809 
-822 YLLKCYGGTQTAGGK
+822 TQTEGYTFGIGQSGGRKTHGNAGAEG
-837 VMQNVKRTDGTFDDS
+837 
-852 NYKQI
+852 
-857 SALSGVWGY
+857 
-866 ATSATTSQPIQ
+866 
-877 TGGGGGYYGG
+877 TGGGGGGFWGG
-887 GSPAH
+887 YSYQGDGDGSCCS
-892 VGGSGGS
+892 GSGGS
-899 SFISGY
+899 GYINAKLVTSGS
-905 TGCNA
+905 TIQNA
-910 IAETS
+910 TS
-915 TASNIVHTGNPN
+915 P
-927 HYSGCVFTDATMIAG
+927 
-942 NASMPSPNGGTE
+942 
-954 TGHSGNG
+954 SGNTDG
-961 ACIIS
+961 YCSVS

>member
-1 MKKNIWKNQY
+1 
-11 AGCLL
+11 
-16 AIGSFAL
+16 
-23 LACSESEGISSN
+23 
-35 ANLSTDKITFDANI
+35 
-49 RKEWDASSAIAE
+49 
-61 QRAISTAISQASQSA
+61 
-76 PLSVKADFSKLL
+76 
-88 YLHPVVQEGIHVWNE
+88 
-103 KNQPVT
+103 
-109 RGGILLDDVE
+109 
-119 QERVVASRGSKKSA
+119 
-133 LSDYSSFGVTAIYP
+133 
-147 SSSSDYTV
+147 
-155 LLDNQQAT
+155 
-163 TGANSKWFVA
+163 
-173 DNSNAKWPMNNELV
+173 
-187 SFHAYAPHSTK
+187 
-198 SYSMLSSTADNTNV
+198 MLSSTADNTNV

-253 THALTAVTFAMSSDL
+253 SHALTAVTFAMSSDL

-357 FKINGYSQT
+357 FKINGNSQT

-383 YKLSAKAINTLSSTQ
+383 YKLSAKAINTLSSTE
-398 ITYPNTWADYS
+398 ITYPNPTTWASYG

-422 LYVVDNNNKVVAS
+422 LYVVDNNNKVVAK
-435 NVKVTKAA
+435 NVKVIKAA

-464 YPYSPTA
+464 YPYSTTA

-486 DKVSKWR
+486 DKVSKWP
-493 VKADQSASSSA
+493 VKADQSAPSAA

-516 VVGSDAS
+516 VVRSDAS

-537 LNLEAKNIVK
+537 LNLETKNIVK

-585 ASNNFTGSNKPY
+585 ASNNFTGSNKPF

-649 QPKSI
+649 QTKSI

-693 SNMLDKIGGKGGY
+693 GGNTSYPGGKGSYTRGTLGITTGNVFYVVVGQNGSAENYIFNNGFKRYWFPNGVVSGY
-706 CCGTTT
+706 IW
-712 LSQTLVYI
+712 S
-720 CVGAQRGGFG
+720 G
-730 GGGVSTDSERSHN
+730 GGSTDIRL
-743 YGNDG
+743 ND
-748 GGATDVRLT
+748 ANNNWTDFVSR
-757 YNADYKDFNS
+757 
-767 LKSRIIVAAGG
+767 KSRIMVAASGG
-778 GGANH
+778 GSITYYNPQAGVPGGSL
-783 RNTVGEVPQYG
+783 VGFPGTSKGEN
-794 QGDGGYGGGL
+794 DGVAA
-804 TGGDG
+804 TA
-809 IREDNTISFSTVP
+809 
-822 YLLKCYGGTQTAGGK
+822 GTQTKGGTTGTGSHTIGQNEIGFGYIVNDDGPTMGGAGNGYYAGGK
-837 VMQNVKRTDGTFDDS
+837 GNHGGCTV
-852 NYKQI
+852 
-857 SALSGVWGY
+857 GVG
-866 ATSATTSQPIQ
+866 AT
-877 TGGGGGYYGG
+877 
-887 GSPAH
+887 GSCY
-892 VGGSGGS
+892 
-899 SFISGY
+899 ISGY

-910 IAETS
+910 ITESCAEN
-915 TASNIVHTGNPN
+915 AIAHTGSPN
-927 HYSGCVFTDATMIAG
+927 HYSGYVFTNATMIAG
-942 NASMPSPNGGTE
+942 NAIMPSPSGGNE
-954 TGHSGNG
+954 TGHGG
-961 ACIIS
+961 DGTCIITQTS
-966 WFLK
+966 F

>member
-49 RKEWDASSAIAE
+49 QKEWDASSAIAE

-76 PLSVKADFSKLL
+76 PLSVKADFSKPL

-253 THALTAVTFAMSSDL
+253 SHALTAVTFAMSSDL

-398 ITYPNTWADYS
+398 ITYPDTWAKYS

-415 DVNEAIG
+415 DANEAIG

-443 NGTWKMS
+443 NGTWNMS

-464 YPYSPTA
+464 YPYSTTA

-486 DKVSKWR
+486 DKVSKWP
-493 VKADQSASSSA
+493 VKADQSAPSAA

-516 VVGSDAS
+516 VVGKDAS

-537 LNLEAKNIVK
+537 LNLAAKKIVK

-585 ASNNFTGSNKPY
+585 ASNNFTGRNKPY

-649 QPKSI
+649 QTKSI

-680 SGKYKMEC
+680 NGKYKLEC
-688 WGAQG
+688 WGASG
-693 SNMLDKIGGKGGY
+693 NPDHIWGENSHEGKGGY
-706 CCGTTT
+706 SVGYYRGCAKM
-712 LSQTLVYI
+712 YI
-720 CVGAQRGGFG
+720 CVGDSRHFYNNNPT
-730 GGGVSTDSERSHN
+730 GVYSVQYAIS
-743 YGNDG
+743 G
-748 GGATDVRLT
+748 GGATHISINT
-757 YNADYKDFNS
+757 GGE
-767 LKSRIIVAAGG
+767 LKSFETHKSDVLIVAGG
-778 GGANH
+778 GGGCEA
-783 RNTVGEVPQYG
+783 TIG
-794 QGDGGYGGGL
+794 QGGHGGGLQGMSGSTTSTTQTGATITTYGTGATQLSGGQTVAGTLSSSNINASFDGMFGLGGCGSAWDTNDWGAQGGSGWYGGG
-804 TGGDG
+804 GS
-809 IREDNTISFSTVP
+809 IW
-822 YLLKCYGGTQTAGGK
+822 AGC
-837 VMQNVKRTDGTFDDS
+837 
-852 NYKQI
+852 
-857 SALSGVWGY
+857 A
-866 ATSATTSQPIQ
+866 
-877 TGGGGGYYGG
+877 GG
-887 GSPAH
+887 GSSYI
-892 VGGSGGS
+892 GGVDNGQT
-899 SFISGY
+899 ISG
-905 TGCNA
+905 NA
-910 IAETS
+910 T
-915 TASNIVHTGNPN
+915 
-927 HYSGCVFTDATMIAG
+927 
-942 NASMPSPNGGTE
+942 MPSPEGGME
-954 TGHSGNG
+954 IGHTDDGV
-961 ACIIS
+961 CIITQIDID
-966 WFLK
+966 

>member
-49 RKEWDASSAIAE
+49 QKEWDASSAIAE

-76 PLSVKADFSKLL
+76 PLSVKADFSKPL

-253 THALTAVTFAMSSDL
+253 SHALTAVTFAMSSDL

-300 HTAASQSWTNINGSE
+300 HTAASQRWTNINGSE

-422 LYVVDNNNKVVAS
+422 LYVVDNNNKVVAK

-464 YPYSPTA
+464 YPYSTTA

-486 DKVSKWR
+486 DKVSKWP
-493 VKADQSASSSA
+493 VKADQSASSAA

-516 VVGSDAS
+516 VVGKDAS

-537 LNLEAKNIVK
+537 LNLAAKKIVK

-597 KTSTANRYIQVVKPG
+597 KTSIANRYIQVVRPG

-629 WGSAKLGK
+629 WGSAALGK

-649 QPKSI
+649 QSKSI

-680 SGKYKMEC
+680 NGKYKMEC
-688 WGAQG
+688 WGASG
-693 SNMLDKIGGKGGY
+693 NPDHLWGENSHEGKGGY
-706 CCGTTT
+706 SVGYYRGCAKM
-712 LSQTLVYI
+712 YI
-720 CVGAQRGGFG
+720 CVGDSRHFYNNNPT
-730 GGGVSTDSERSHN
+730 GVYSVQYAIS
-743 YGNDG
+743 G
-748 GGATDVRLT
+748 GGATHISINT
-757 YNADYKDFNS
+757 GGE
-767 LKSRIIVAAGG
+767 LKSFETHKSDVLIVAGG
-778 GGANH
+778 GGGCEA
-783 RNTVGEVPQYG
+783 TIG
-794 QGDGGYGGGL
+794 QGGHGGGLQGMSGSTTSTTQTGATITTYGTGATQLSGGQTVAGTLSSSNINASFDGMFGLGGCGSAWDTNDWGAQGGSGWYGGG
-804 TGGDG
+804 GS
-809 IREDNTISFSTVP
+809 IW
-822 YLLKCYGGTQTAGGK
+822 AGC
-837 VMQNVKRTDGTFDDS
+837 
-852 NYKQI
+852 
-857 SALSGVWGY
+857 A
-866 ATSATTSQPIQ
+866 
-877 TGGGGGYYGG
+877 GG
-887 GSPAH
+887 GSSYI
-892 VGGSGGS
+892 GGVDNGQT
-899 SFISGY
+899 I
-905 TGCNA
+905 
-910 IAETS
+910 
-915 TASNIVHTGNPN
+915 P
-927 HYSGCVFTDATMIAG
+927 G
-942 NASMPSPNGGTE
+942 NATMPSPDGGME
-954 TGHSGNG
+954 IGHTDDGV
-961 ACIIS
+961 CIITQIDID
-966 WFLK
+966 

>member
-35 ANLSTDKITFDANI
+35 ANLSSDKITFDANI
-49 RKEWDASSAIAE
+49 QKEWDASSAIAE

-119 QERVVASRGSKKSA
+119 QERVVASRGSKTSA

-147 SSSSDYTV
+147 SSSSYTV

-173 DNSNAKWPMNNELV
+173 DNSNANWPMNNELV
-187 SFHAYAPHSTK
+187 SFHAYAPHSTE
-198 SYSMLSSTADNTNV
+198 SYSMLSSRADNTNV

-292 QLMAKDGK
+292 QLMANDGK
-300 HTAASQSWTNINGSE
+300 HTAASQSWTNIKGSE

-366 LSVDLANTKWVA
+366 LSVDLANAKWVA

-398 ITYPNTWADYS
+398 ITYPNTWEKYS
-409 YPKTAF
+409 YPMKAF

-443 NGTWKMS
+443 NGTWNMS

-464 YPYSPTA
+464 YPYSSTA
-471 PTVDATASDA
+471 PTVDSTASDA

-486 DKVSKWR
+486 DMVSNWQ
-493 VKADQSASSSA
+493 VKADQSASSA
-504 DLKAQDLQVAKG
+504 EDLKAQDLQVATG

-523 TLTFAMSHQMGLAV
+523 TLTFEMSHQMGLAV
-537 LNLEAKNIVK
+537 LDLEAKDIVK
-547 TRKFNNNNYTYY
+547 TRKFKNNNYTYY
-559 YPNLSGRATSISKS
+559 YPNLSGRATSISAS
-573 DYTDSSDKQNVM
+573 DYTDSSDMQNVM

-597 KTSTANRYIQVVKPG
+597 KISKANRYIQVVKPG

-629 WGSAKLGK
+629 WGSAALGK

-649 QPKSI
+649 QSKSI

-667 TYTGRVESFTAPV
+667 TYTGSVESFTAPV
-680 SGKYKMEC
+680 SGQYKLEC
-688 WGAQG
+688 WGASG
-693 SNMLDKIGGKGGY
+693 SSIYPNASYLKPGLGGY
-706 CCGTTT
+706 SIGN
-712 LSQTLVYI
+712 LNASSNDILYV
-720 CVGAQRGGFG
+720 CVGSSGAYGAYSYNNNLGYSLRLGSPGGGATHISINSGGELKNFSSHPTDILLVAGG
-730 GGGVSTDSERSHN
+730 GGGVD
-743 YGNDG
+743 
-748 GGATDVRLT
+748 
-757 YNADYKDFNS
+757 
-767 LKSRIIVAAGG
+767 IVSGTQAS
-778 GGANH
+778 
-783 RNTVGEVPQYG
+783 
-794 QGDGGYGGGL
+794 GGYGGGPEGGAGESTDGTNIG
-804 TGGDG
+804 TGGTA
-809 IREDNTISFSTVP
+809 N
-822 YLLKCYGGTQTAGGK
+822 AGGK
-837 VMQNVKRTDGTFDDS
+837 TNFQYQGVNGSFGLGGVGWAS
-852 NYKQI
+852 NNDYAAQGG
-857 SALSGVWGY
+857 SGWY
-866 ATSATTSQPIQ
+866 
-877 TGGGGGYYGG
+877 GGGGGCSSTVGTAGG
-887 GSPAH
+887 GSGH
-892 VGGSGGS
+892 VNS
-899 SFISGY
+899 SLLS
-905 TGCNA
+905 NA
-910 IAETS
+910 QTIP
-915 TASNIVHTGNPN
+915 GNQ
-927 HYSGCVFTDATMIAG
+927 SF
-942 NASMPSPNGGTE
+942 PSPNGGTE
-954 TGHSGNG
+954 TGHSGHG
-961 ACIIS
+961 KCIIS
-966 WFLK
+966 QTAF

>member
-109 RGGILLDDVE
+109 RGGILLDDVV

-253 THALTAVTFAMSSDL
+253 SHALTAVTFAMSSDL

-357 FKINGYSQT
+357 FKINGNSQT

-383 YKLSAKAINTLSSTQ
+383 YKLSAKAINTLSSTE
-398 ITYPNTWADYS
+398 ITYPKTWASYS

-415 DVNEAIG
+415 DANEAIG

-443 NGTWKMS
+443 NGTWNMS

-464 YPYSPTA
+464 YPYSTTA

-493 VKADQSASSSA
+493 VKADQSASSAA

-516 VVGSDAS
+516 VVCSDAS

-573 DYTDSSDKQNVM
+573 DYTDSSDKQKVM
-585 ASNNFTGSNKPY
+585 ASNNFSGSNKPY

-629 WGSAKLGK
+629 WGSATLGK

-649 QPKSI
+649 QSKSI

-680 SGKYKMEC
+680 NGKYKMEC

-693 SNMLDKIGGKGGY
+693 GGNTSYPGGKGSYTRGTLGITTGNVFYVVVGQNGSAEYYIFNNGFKRYWFPNGADSGY
-706 CCGTTT
+706 VW
-712 LSQTLVYI
+712 S
-720 CVGAQRGGFG
+720 G
-730 GGGVSTDSERSHN
+730 GGSTDIRL
-743 YGNDG
+743 ND
-748 GGATDVRLT
+748 ANNNWTDFVSR
-757 YNADYKDFNS
+757 
-767 LKSRIIVAAGG
+767 KSRIMVAASGG
-778 GGANH
+778 GSITYYNPQAGVPGGSL
-783 RNTVGEVPQYG
+783 VGFPG
-794 QGDGGYGGGL
+794 TSKGDN
-804 TGGDG
+804 DG
-809 IREDNTISFSTVP
+809 VAATA
-822 YLLKCYGGTQTAGGK
+822 GTQTKGGTTGTGCHSIGQNEIGFGYIVNDDGATMGGAGNGYYAGGK
-837 VMQNVKRTDGTFDDS
+837 GNHGGCTV
-852 NYKQI
+852 
-857 SALSGVWGY
+857 GVG
-866 ATSATTSQPIQ
+866 AT
-877 TGGGGGYYGG
+877 
-887 GSPAH
+887 GSCY
-892 VGGSGGS
+892 
-899 SFISGY
+899 ISGY

-910 IAETS
+910 ITESCAEN
-915 TASNIVHTGNPN
+915 AIAHTGSPN
-927 HYSGCVFTDATMIAG
+927 HYSGYVFTNATMIAG
-942 NASMPSPNGGTE
+942 NAIMPSPSGGNE
-954 TGHSGNG
+954 TGHGG
-961 ACIIS
+961 DGTCIITQTS
-966 WFLK
+966 F

>member
-49 RKEWDASSAIAE
+49 QKEWDASSAIAE

-398 ITYPNTWADYS
+398 ITYPDTWAKYS

-415 DVNEAIG
+415 DANEAIG

-443 NGTWKMS
+443 NGTWNMS

-493 VKADQSASSSA
+493 VKADQSASSAA

-629 WGSAKLGK
+629 WGSATLGK
-637 ACSIKVSSAAGV
+637 ACSIKVSSAARV
-649 QPKSI
+649 QSKSI

-667 TYTGRVESFTAPV
+667 TYTGRVETSSTAFTAPV
-680 SGKYKMEC
+680 AGEYILEC
-688 WGAQG
+688 WGAG
-693 SNMLDKIGGKGGY
+693 SHGYNDESRSLYGIDINGGY
-706 CCGTTT
+706 SLGK
-712 LSQTLVYI
+712 YI
-720 CVGAQRGGFG
+720 MVINETIYVICG
-730 GGGVSTDSERSHN
+730 GGGYTNNKLSGGQGGFN
-743 YGNDG
+743 G
-748 GGATDVRLT
+748 GGNGGNGSWFAGG
-757 YNADYKDFNS
+757 S
-767 LKSRIIVAAGG
+767 GG
-778 GGANH
+778 GGASHITKRCALLKDLASDYDENLLLVAGGAGGSALNGH
-783 RNTVGEVPQYG
+783 NN
-794 QGDGGYGGGL
+794 GYGGGTMGGSTFTAGWST
-804 TGGDG
+804 TGVSPALVQGA
-809 IREDNTISFSTVP
+809 
-822 YLLKCYGGTQTAGGK
+822 TQTEGYTFGIGQSGGRKTHGQAGAEG
-837 VMQNVKRTDGTFDDS
+837 
-852 NYKQI
+852 
-857 SALSGVWGY
+857 
-866 ATSATTSQPIQ
+866 
-877 TGGGGGYYGG
+877 TGGGGGGFWGG
-887 GSPAH
+887 YSYQGDGDGSCCS
-892 VGGSGGS
+892 GSGGS
-899 SFISGY
+899 GYINAKLVTSGS
-905 TGCNA
+905 TIQNA
-910 IAETS
+910 TS
-915 TASNIVHTGNPN
+915 P
-927 HYSGCVFTDATMIAG
+927 
-942 NASMPSPNGGTE
+942 
-954 TGHSGNG
+954 SGNTDG
-961 ACIIS
+961 YCSVS

>member
-49 RKEWDASSAIAE
+49 QKEWDASSAIAE

-76 PLSVKADFSKLL
+76 PLSVKADFSKPL

-253 THALTAVTFAMSSDL
+253 SHALTAVTFAMSSDL
-268 ADVIGTGANLEKVRL
+268 ADVIGKGTNLEKVRL

-333 LTSGNQTLMMIPQT
+333 LTSGKQTLMMIPQK

-366 LSVDLANTKWVA
+366 LSVDLAKTEWVA

-464 YPYSPTA
+464 YPYSTTA

-486 DKVSKWR
+486 DKVSKWS
-493 VKADQSASSSA
+493 VKPDQSAPSA
-504 DLKAQDLQVAKG
+504 EDLKAQDLQVAKG
-516 VVGSDAS
+516 VVGKDAS

-537 LNLEAKNIVK
+537 LNLAVKNIVK

-573 DYTDSSDKQNVM
+573 DYTDSSDKQKVM
-585 ASNNFTGSNKPY
+585 ASNNFSGSNKPY

-629 WGSAKLGK
+629 WGSSKLNK
-637 ACSIKVSSAAGV
+637 ACTITASTAGNV
-649 QPKSI
+649 QTKSI

-693 SNMLDKIGGKGGY
+693 GTLQSFHKPGRGGY
-706 CCGTTT
+706 CMGYHNMEQGELAFVCCGN
-712 LSQTLVYI
+712 
-720 CVGAQRGGFG
+720 CGAYGTYSYNNNLGINLRY
-730 GGGVSTDSERSHN
+730 GVP
-743 YGNDG
+743 G
-748 GGATDVRLT
+748 GGATHISI
-757 YNADYKDFNS
+757 NS
-767 LKSRIIVAAGG
+767 GGELKSFSTHPSDLLLVAGG
-778 GGANH
+778 GGSSDM
-783 RNTVGEVPQYG
+783 T
-794 QGDGGYGGGL
+794 GDVSAGIGGHGGGVNGTTGSNSNESSNKNGTGASQS
-804 TGGDG
+804 TGG
-809 IREDNTISFSTVP
+809 IT
-822 YLLKCYGGTQTAGGK
+822 GTQYAAGYYNGSFGLGG
-837 VMQNVKRTDGTFDDS
+837 VGWNS
-852 NYKQI
+852 NSDYGAQ
-857 SALSGVWGY
+857 
-866 ATSATTSQPIQ
+866 
-877 TGGGGGYYGG
+877 GGAGYYGG
-887 GSPAH
+887 GGCAQMGTS
-892 VGGSGGS
+892 GGGS
-899 SFISGY
+899 SYLGGV
-905 TGCNA
+905 TGGQ
-910 IAETS
+910 T
-915 TASNIVHTGNPN
+915 
-927 HYSGCVFTDATMIAG
+927 IAG
-942 NASMPSPNGGTE
+942 DSEMPAPSGGTE
-954 TGHSGNG
+954 IGHSDVGV
-961 ACIIS
+961 CHIS
-966 WFLK
+966 WFLE

>member
-49 RKEWDASSAIAE
+49 QKEWDASSAIAE

-76 PLSVKADFSKLL
+76 PLSVKADFSKPL

-253 THALTAVTFAMSSDL
+253 SHALTAVTFAMSSDL

-300 HTAASQSWTNINGSE
+300 HTAASQRWTNINGSE

-357 FKINGYSQT
+357 FKINGNSQT

-422 LYVVDNNNKVVAS
+422 LYVVDNNNKVVAK

-464 YPYSPTA
+464 YPYSTTA

-486 DKVSKWR
+486 DKVSKWP
-493 VKADQSASSSA
+493 VKADQSASSAA

-516 VVGSDAS
+516 VVGKDAS

-537 LNLEAKNIVK
+537 LNLAAKKIVK

-597 KTSTANRYIQVVKPG
+597 KTSIANRYIQVVRPG

-629 WGSAKLGK
+629 WGSAALGK

-649 QPKSI
+649 QSKSI

-680 SGKYKMEC
+680 NGKYKLEC
-688 WGAQG
+688 WGASG
-693 SNMLDKIGGKGGY
+693 NPDHIWGENSHEGKGGY
-706 CCGTTT
+706 SVGYYRGCAKM
-712 LSQTLVYI
+712 YI
-720 CVGAQRGGFG
+720 CVGDSRHFYNNNPT
-730 GGGVSTDSERSHN
+730 GVYSVQYAIS
-743 YGNDG
+743 G
-748 GGATDVRLT
+748 GGATHISINT
-757 YNADYKDFNS
+757 GGE
-767 LKSRIIVAAGG
+767 LKSFETHKSDVLIVAGG
-778 GGANH
+778 GGGCEA
-783 RNTVGEVPQYG
+783 TIG
-794 QGDGGYGGGL
+794 QGGHGGGLQGMSGSTTSTTQTGATITTYGTGATQLSGGQTVAGTLSSSNINASFDGMFGLGGCGSAWDTNDWGAQGGSGWYGGG
-804 TGGDG
+804 GS
-809 IREDNTISFSTVP
+809 IW
-822 YLLKCYGGTQTAGGK
+822 AGC
-837 VMQNVKRTDGTFDDS
+837 
-852 NYKQI
+852 
-857 SALSGVWGY
+857 A
-866 ATSATTSQPIQ
+866 
-877 TGGGGGYYGG
+877 GG
-887 GSPAH
+887 GSSYI
-892 VGGSGGS
+892 GGVDNGQT
-899 SFISGY
+899 ISG
-905 TGCNA
+905 NA
-910 IAETS
+910 T
-915 TASNIVHTGNPN
+915 
-927 HYSGCVFTDATMIAG
+927 
-942 NASMPSPNGGTE
+942 MPSPEGGME
-954 TGHSGNG
+954 IGHTDDGV
-961 ACIIS
+961 CIITQIDID
-966 WFLK
+966 

>member
-49 RKEWDASSAIAE
+49 QKEWDASSAIAE

-119 QERVVASRGSKKSA
+119 QERVVASRGSKTSA

-147 SSSSDYTV
+147 SSSSYTV

-187 SFHAYAPHSTK
+187 SFHAYAPHSTE

-300 HTAASQSWTNINGSE
+300 HTAASQSWTNIKGSE

-366 LSVDLANTKWVA
+366 LSVDLADIKWVA

-398 ITYPNTWADYS
+398 ITYPNTWENYS
-409 YPKTAF
+409 YPKKAF

-435 NVKVTKAA
+435 NVKVTKAE
-443 NGTWKMS
+443 NGTWNMS
-450 SKVLKLAKYHYFAY
+450 SKILKLAKYHYFAY

-471 PTVDATASDA
+471 PTVDSTASDA

-486 DKVSKWR
+486 DKVSKWQ
-493 VKADQSASSSA
+493 VKADQSASSA
-504 DLKAQDLQVAKG
+504 EDLEAQDLQVAKG

-523 TLTFAMSHQMGLAV
+523 TLTFEMSHQMGLAV
-537 LNLEAKNIVK
+537 LDLKAKDIVK
-547 TRKFNNNNYTYY
+547 TRKFKNNNYTYY
-559 YPNLSGRATSISKS
+559 YPNLSGRATSISAS
-573 DYTDSSDKQNVM
+573 DYTDSDKQNVM

-597 KTSTANRYIQVVKPG
+597 KTSTANRYIQVVKPE

-629 WGSAKLGK
+629 WGSATLGK

-649 QPKSI
+649 QTKPI
-654 TTDADFY
+654 TTDAEFY

-667 TYTGRVESFTAPV
+667 TYTGSVVRFTAPV
-680 SGKYKMEC
+680 SGQYKMEC

-693 SNMLDKIGGKGGY
+693 GYTVYNNKYGYGGKGGY
-706 CCGTTT
+706 AVGNFLISNNQEVFVVVGGKGGDTTNANQTGKGGFNGGGTSNGDGDTEWSGGGGAT
-712 LSQTLVYI
+712 HIATINGVLSSLSSNKDKVFLVAGGGGGGGYHY
-720 CVGAQRGGFG
+720 VLSENRPHSGGSGGGAQGGNGDSQANDGGFG
-730 GGGVSTDSERSHN
+730 G
-743 YGNDG
+743 
-748 GGATDVRLT
+748 
-757 YNADYKDFNS
+757 
-767 LKSRIIVAAGG
+767 
-778 GGANH
+778 
-783 RNTVGEVPQYG
+783 
-794 QGDGGYGGGL
+794 
-804 TGGDG
+804 
-809 IREDNTISFSTVP
+809 
-822 YLLKCYGGTQTAGGK
+822 TQT
-837 VMQNVKRTDGTFDDS
+837 N
-852 NYKQI
+852 
-857 SALSGVWGY
+857 GY
-866 ATSATTSQPIQ
+866 AFGKGQDGKNSGHGS
-877 TGGGGGYYGG
+877 GGGGGYYGG
-887 GSPAH
+887 YSGYTHGSAAG
-892 VGGSGGS
+892 GGSGYLS
-899 SFISGY
+899 SSIISG
-905 TGCNA
+905 TG
-910 IAETS
+910 
-915 TASNIVHTGNPN
+915 
-927 HYSGCVFTDATMIAG
+927 
-942 NASMPSPNGGTE
+942 SMTNGVRE
-954 TGHSGNG
+954 GNG
-961 ACIIS
+961 EAVLTWI
-966 WFLK
+966 L

>member
-49 RKEWDASSAIAE
+49 QKEWDASSAIAE

-76 PLSVKADFSKLL
+76 PLSVKADFSKPL

-253 THALTAVTFAMSSDL
+253 SHALTAVTFAMSSDL
-268 ADVIGTGANLEKVRL
+268 ADVIGKGTNLEKVRL

-300 HTAASQSWTNINGSE
+300 HTAASQRWTNINGSE

-422 LYVVDNNNKVVAS
+422 LYVVDNNNKVVAK
-435 NVKVTKAA
+435 NVKVIKAA

-464 YPYSPTA
+464 YPYSTTA

-486 DKVSKWR
+486 DKVSKWP
-493 VKADQSASSSA
+493 VKADQSAPSAA

-516 VVGSDAS
+516 VVRSDAS

-537 LNLEAKNIVK
+537 LNLAAKKIVK

-585 ASNNFTGSNKPY
+585 ASNNFTGSNKPF

-649 QPKSI
+649 QSKSI

-680 SGKYKMEC
+680 NGKYKLEC
-688 WGAQG
+688 WGASG
-693 SNMLDKIGGKGGY
+693 NPDHIWGENSHEGKGGY
-706 CCGTTT
+706 SVGYYRGCAKM
-712 LSQTLVYI
+712 YI
-720 CVGAQRGGFG
+720 CVGDSRHFYNNNPT
-730 GGGVSTDSERSHN
+730 GVYSVQYAIS
-743 YGNDG
+743 G
-748 GGATDVRLT
+748 GGATHISINT
-757 YNADYKDFNS
+757 GGE
-767 LKSRIIVAAGG
+767 LKSFETHKSDVLIVAGG
-778 GGANH
+778 GGGCEA
-783 RNTVGEVPQYG
+783 TIG
-794 QGDGGYGGGL
+794 QGGHGGGLQGMSGSTTSTTQTGATITTYGTGATQLSGGQTVAGTLSSSNINASFDGMFGLGGCGSAWDTNDWGAQGGSGWYGGG
-804 TGGDG
+804 GS
-809 IREDNTISFSTVP
+809 IW
-822 YLLKCYGGTQTAGGK
+822 AGC
-837 VMQNVKRTDGTFDDS
+837 
-852 NYKQI
+852 
-857 SALSGVWGY
+857 A
-866 ATSATTSQPIQ
+866 
-877 TGGGGGYYGG
+877 GG
-887 GSPAH
+887 GSSYI
-892 VGGSGGS
+892 GGVDNGQT
-899 SFISGY
+899 ISG
-905 TGCNA
+905 NA
-910 IAETS
+910 T
-915 TASNIVHTGNPN
+915 
-927 HYSGCVFTDATMIAG
+927 
-942 NASMPSPNGGTE
+942 MPSPEGGME
-954 TGHSGNG
+954 IGHTDDGV
-961 ACIIS
+961 CIITQIDID
-966 WFLK
+966 